1 MGWRTKVGESPLFCS
16 SYGLLP
22 DRLRTQQHPACGY
35 LFEMAVD
42 VEKIRGMAERVVASE
57 GLVLVDVEVKGGRSN
72 QVLRIYIDK
81 PEGVSH
87 ADCQIVSEQ
96 MSALLDVEDIFTGKY
111 LLEVSSPG
119 LDRQL
124 VKPSDFKYF
133 AGRRVRVVLRQPL
146 DNQRVLEGRLV
157 GFESGRV
164 RLELGEGDTR
174 DLDLAG
180 ISKARLVVET

>member
-1 MGWRTKVGESPLFCS
+1 VGESPLFCCR
-16 SYGLLP
+16 YGYLP
-22 DRLRTQQHPACGY
+22 DGLRTQQYPACGY

-72 QVLRIYIDK
+72 QLLRIYIDK

-87 ADCQIVSEQ
+87 ADCQAVSEQ
-96 MSALLDVEDIFTGKY
+96 MSALLDVEDIFPGKY

-119 LDRQL
+119 LDRRL

-133 AGRRVRVVLRQPL
+133 AGRRVRIVLREPL
-146 DNQRVLEGRLV
+146 DDQRVLEGQLA
-157 GFESGRV
+157 GFESGCV
-164 RLELGEGDTR
+164 RLNLGQGDIR
-174 DLDLAG
+174 ELDLAR
-180 ISKARLVVET
+180 ISKARLVVEP